1 MNFKITNFRGW
12 GVFKLLM
19 FLHYRYSQLL
29 IQFRFDLKQT
39 STSLSLT
46 VTLSAVEGCFI
57 FPVYRR

>member
-29 IQFRFDLKQT
+29 IGK
-39 STSLSLT
+39 
-46 VTLSAVEGCFI
+46 FI
-57 FPVYRR
+57 VDNQSDNIFQR